1 MTGPY
6 AIAIMVVALVLA
18 VWALVLAALNRRPG
32 VALLIGAAVLE
43 AMLVVFLIGGIVQM
57 VGSDRSFARAEFVVY
72 LLGTLAI
79 PLLAY
84 LWAWGERSRT
94 GPLVIALAFLITP
107 VMVIRVQQVWAGPHG

>member
-6 AIAIMVVALVLA
+6 STAIIVVALVLA
-18 VWALVLAALNRRPG
+18 LWALALAALNRRPG
-32 VALLIGAAVLE
+32 PALLLGAAVLE

-57 VGSDRSFARAEFVVY
+57 IGSHHPFARAEFVVY
-72 LLGTLAI
+72 LLGTVAI

-84 LWAWGERSRT
+84 LWSWGEPSRT
-94 GPLVIALAFLITP
+94 AALVVAVAFLITP